1 MANVAKDPHSMAVS
15 TGTSNADLLRRS
27 RRDQSDNPTP
37 EQKEDFIINAI
48 DAGEPI
54 FVTNR
59 NGGTHSVPAEW
70 VTEDEVGVVRV
81 RGNTGYRYAT
91 SEEISN
97 WHEDQGLEDDGSAK
111 SAPESVNLEDADD
124 MELKVQDPPSEANA
138 KTGANPAANKPA
150 DNK

>member
-1 MANVAKDPHSMAVS
+1 MAVS

-54 FVTNR
+54 FVTNK

-97 WHEDQGLEDDGSAK
+97 WHGDQGLEDDGSAK
-111 SAPESVNLEDADD
+111 SAPENVNLEDADN

-138 KTGANPAANKPA
+138 KTGANPSANKPA